1 MNNKRSYLDFGYNT
15 PTALIS
21 GINHA
26 YNGIIMSICNY
37 FYQTLKLNTLC
48 ITGGN
53 SGKLLFD
60 QNNVKQTKVYWIKNA
75 VIKGYAFLIFNK

>member
-1 MNNKRSYLDFGYNT
+1 MNNKHSYLDFGYNT

-37 FYQTLKLNTLC
+37 FYQTLKLNTVC
-48 ITGGN
+48 ITE
-53 SGKLLFD
+53 SSIL
-60 QNNVKQTKVYWIKNA
+60 A
-75 VIKGYAFLIFNK
+75 